1 MINITPPD
9 IARIPKP
16 NLGKILQRNYSVNLC
31 CSPTRLLWNYFY
43 VMDFPGL
50 FLFVFVLSTFKSK
63 YVHYKIALMTR
74 FELWASGIRSNH
86 SATAPYETSFK
97 KGLGNPSASVVT
109 LSLLFYPSTFIL
121 KIKQTL

>member
-9 IARIPKP
+9 IDRIPKP

-31 CSPTRLLWNYFY
+31 CSPTRLLWNNFY

-97 KGLGNPSASVVT
+97 KGLGNPSASVLT